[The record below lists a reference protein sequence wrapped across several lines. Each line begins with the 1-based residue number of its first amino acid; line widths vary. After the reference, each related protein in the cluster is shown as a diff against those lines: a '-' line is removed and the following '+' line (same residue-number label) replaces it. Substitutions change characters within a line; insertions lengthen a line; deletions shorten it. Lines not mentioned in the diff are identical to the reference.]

1 MNIDERM
8 KMLMENMKRLS
19 SKHPQFTCGKF
30 PPEWDKPLTEKEVAE
45 YEKKNNI
52 LPVPL
57 TTSLSL
63 EEKDQTVSTQICSSH
78 HPLPSVSSS
87 CVPVFFSTPFLP
99 YTAFPSLLSS
109 SSCLFL
115 WFSVNSF

>member
-30 PPEWDKPLTEKEVAE
+30 PPEWEKPLTEKEVAE

-52 LPVPL
+52 IFVNKYKIRRN
-57 TTSLSL
+57 SLNSW
-63 EEKDQTVSTQICSSH
+63 
-78 HPLPSVSSS
+78 
-87 CVPVFFSTPFLP
+87 
-99 YTAFPSLLSS
+99 LSGDND
-109 SSCLFL
+109 L
-115 WFSVNSF
+115 